1 MSTEAETTTPGS
13 EDEYHL
19 DLLGTFH
26 WILAGLAALAGLF
39 PIFHVLFGF
48 IALVASIVGVE
59 GDPEAR
65 GLGVVMGIMFMLIGT
80 LIIITFWVIAF
91 CLYLSG
97 SYLKAHKNHTFCMVM
112 AVISC
117 FSFPLG
123 TALGVFTILV
133 LVRPS
138 VRKLFGV
145 A

>member
-1 MSTEAETTTPGS
+1 MSTEAELIEPRN

-19 DLLGTFH
+19 DLLGLFH
-26 WILAGLAALAGLF
+26 WILAGLVALAGLF
-39 PIFHVLFGF
+39 PIFHVVFGL
-48 IALVASIVGVE
+48 IAIVASLVGE
-59 GDPEAR
+59 TPEPEAR
-65 GLGVVMGIMFMLIGT
+65 GLGVLMGVLFMVIGVAIMIT
-80 LIIITFWVIAF
+80 LWAIAC

-112 AVISC
+112 SVIIC

-123 TALGVFTILV
+123 TTLGVFTIVV

-138 VRKLFGV
+138 VRKLFEV